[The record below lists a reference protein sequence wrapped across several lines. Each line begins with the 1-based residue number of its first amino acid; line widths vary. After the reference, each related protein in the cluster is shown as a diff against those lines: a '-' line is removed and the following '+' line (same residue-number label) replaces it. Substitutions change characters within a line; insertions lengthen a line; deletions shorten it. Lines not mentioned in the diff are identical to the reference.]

1 MRGCPLV
8 GGSIIG
14 GSTVVCFVNVML
26 QNKCTMNKRI
36 PYINQQCIQKE
47 EELNGNGSLW
57 RLMTKSRSIVLHFLS
72 MNNIKKGGSTE
83 EVKVHNGCC
92 F

>member
-26 QNKCTMNKRI
+26 QNKCTMNN
-36 PYINQQCIQKE
+36 PYVNQQCTK

-57 RLMTKSRSIVLHFLS
+57 RLMNDIQV
-72 MNNIKKGGSTE
+72 E
-83 EVKVHNGCC
+83 A
-92 F
+92 